1 MAVDRRERDVRH
13 SPEAHEDG
21 TAQLDVGTRS
31 DVAVDVESSGSSRPY
46 CGEGNC
52 TVLIRTSYTDALID
66 PHVFF
71 RTASSTAVD
80 WIYSPMRLQLF
91 HDVDFVF
98 YPNP

>member
-71 RTASSTAVD
+71 SYC
-80 WIYSPMRLQLF
+80 I
-91 HDVDFVF
+91 F
-98 YPNP
+98 YCC